1 MPARRL
7 VVVDIENLLGGACL
21 HRRQVKW
28 AKSMLSTTLSLR
40 APDHV
45 VVGISHVGLLP
56 VGCNWPRIRYVVR
69 SGPDGADLA
78 LLDVLDED
86 VSARFDEVVIASGDG
101 AFTAAVWELEDS
113 GVSTT
118 VLARPGTLARS
129 LESAASRV
137 LYVRSSPPNIDDLAL
152 AQIASD
158 RDPVARPT
166 DHQKRGQTRLGT
178 RSHTAAV
185 RRGHRRSIAGT
196 SRLVRWESL

>member
-28 AKSMLSTTLSLR
+28 AKSMLSTTLSLH

-56 VGCNWPRIRYVVR
+56 VGCAWPRIRYVVR
-69 SGPDGADLA
+69 SGPNGADLA
-78 LLDVLDED
+78 LLDVLGED

-101 AFTAAVWELEDS
+101 VFTEAVWELEDS
-113 GVSTT
+113 GVTTT

-129 LESAASRV
+129 LESATSRV
-137 LYVRSSPPNIDDLAL
+137 LYVRSSPPNIDDLASG
-152 AQIASD
+152 QFASD
-158 RDPVARPT
+158 LDLMALPT
-166 DHQKRGQTRLGT
+166 DHQERGQSKLAHRPITVVG
-178 RSHTAAV
+178 
-185 RRGHRRSIAGT
+185 RRCRRSIART
-196 SRLVRWESL
+196 FRPVRWESL